1 MTDVTIWS
9 ILFLFIW
16 PYIVILLVYLAAWID
31 EKLSIRKVTK
41 EDESE

>member
-9 ILFLFIW
+9 ILSLFIW
-16 PYIVILLVYLAAWID
+16 PYIVILSVYLAAWID
-31 EKLSIRKVTK
+31 EKLSIRKVIK